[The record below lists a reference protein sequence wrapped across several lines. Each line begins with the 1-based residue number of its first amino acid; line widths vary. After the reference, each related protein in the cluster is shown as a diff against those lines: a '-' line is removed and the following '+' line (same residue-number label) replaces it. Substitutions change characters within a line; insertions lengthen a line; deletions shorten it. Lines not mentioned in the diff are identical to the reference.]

1 MRLLIELNKFLSIN
15 DLWQKKQ
22 LQRTQLEFSLVS
34 QKRKNQVFIQRKK
47 VATVKI
53 VSFTRKKIE
62 DKGNIKGAKLAPFF
76 YSYTKKYNSSLG
88 LVTAT

>member
-1 MRLLIELNKFLSIN
+1 MKLLIELNKSLSTN
-15 DLWQKKQ
+15 DLWQRKQ

-62 DKGNIKGAKLAPFF
+62 GKDNRKGAKLAPFF
-76 YSYTKKYNSSLG
+76 IHILRSTIL
-88 LVTAT
+88 L

>member
-1 MRLLIELNKFLSIN
+1 MKLLIELNKSLSTN
-15 DLWQKKQ
+15 DLWQRKQ

-62 DKGNIKGAKLAPFF
+62 DKGNRKGANLAPFF
-76 YSYTKKYNSSLG
+76 IHILRSTIL
-88 LVTAT
+88 L